1 VFGKRLSIPVRA
13 TVSISPS
20 VNPSPRGLGAIKSAY
35 SPRTEL
41 RNGRMSSV
49 WAVTRRQSRRAGRKI
64 ERRSRYERTYAN
76 GDGVIPFKV
85 IPDRVNLE
93 LLHGFAPAKG
103 PVHRTTRKWGRGKC
117 SDRTLDVR
125 QISMHVRRASTSSI
139 DSLSKCVACPRRCGS
154 QLKSCFVSAAEFSG
168 V

>member
-1 VFGKRLSIPVRA
+1 MK
-13 TVSISPS
+13 
-20 VNPSPRGLGAIKSAY
+20 
-35 SPRTEL
+35 
-41 RNGRMSSV
+41 
-49 WAVTRRQSRRAGRKI
+49 
-64 ERRSRYERTYAN
+64 RTYAN

-85 IPDRVNLE
+85 IPDGVILE

-103 PVHRTTRKWGRGKC
+103 PVHLTRATRKRGRGKC

-139 DSLSKCVACPRRCGS
+139 DSLSKCVACPRRWGS
-154 QLKSCFVSAAEFSG
+154 QLRSCFVSAAEFCG